1 MKKDFAGLKVDGQF
15 KDIIKRNGRV
25 VEETPW
31 NHNIVVTSV
40 TTLIAALIAGK
51 LPTHKLYWA
60 VGSGSEDWDTET
72 DIPAPTPN
80 ETSLVN
86 EIGRKL
92 IEFDSV
98 EFYDAANKPVE
109 DGKMSNRIHI
119 TALFGEEECNGDW
132 REFGIFGGNATSDL
146 GSGIMIDDKRHKHI
160 AKTTDTVIERHL
172 ILTFNL
178 GSSTEGSVEEPPTE

>member
-1 MKKDFAGLKVDGQF
+1 MKDFTNLKVDGQF
-15 KDIIKRNGRV
+15 KDIIRVGGKV

-51 LPTHKLYWA
+51 ISDHKLYWA
-60 VGSGSEDWDTET
+60 VGSGSESWDTTEV
-72 DIPAPTPN
+72 PATVN
-80 ETSLVN
+80 DTSLTN

-92 IEFDSV
+92 IESESI
-98 EFYDAANKPVE
+98 EFYDAANKPLTT
-109 DGKMSNRIHI
+109 GMSNRLHI
-119 TALFGEEECNGDW
+119 TALFSEDECNGDW
-132 REFGIFGGNATSDL
+132 REFGIFGGSATTTSD
-146 GSGIMIDDKRHKHI
+146 SGIMIDNKRHKHI

-178 GSSTEGSVEEPPTE
+178 GTDTSGTETA